1 MFTVVTLKGGIVT
14 FSIFFISVPM
24 IFFLGTEFHY
34 FCNQKIFLKVDLIS
48 YFGISYF
55 GLQVFLEIIFH
66 LKSESE
72 SESENLK
79 ARAKTAVS

>member
-1 MFTVVTLKGGIVT
+1 MFTVVTLKGRIIT

-34 FCNQKIFLKVDLIS
+34 FCNQKIFLKEDFIS

-72 SESENLK
+72 SEKLK